1 MLQFYLQ
8 LLDTAAE
15 KEKFEKLYEQYR
27 KLMMAEANAILKSK
41 HLAEDAVQET
51 FLRIIKTALTMLR
64 KSCRRERSGLW

>member
-51 FLRIIKTALTMLR
+51 FLRIIKSFDYVEEILSPRTKRT
-64 KSCRRERSGLW
+64 

>member
-41 HLAEDAVQET
+41 HLAEDAVQEA
-51 FLRIIKTALTMLR
+51 FLRIIKSFDYVEEILSPRTKRT
-64 KSCRRERSGLW
+64 